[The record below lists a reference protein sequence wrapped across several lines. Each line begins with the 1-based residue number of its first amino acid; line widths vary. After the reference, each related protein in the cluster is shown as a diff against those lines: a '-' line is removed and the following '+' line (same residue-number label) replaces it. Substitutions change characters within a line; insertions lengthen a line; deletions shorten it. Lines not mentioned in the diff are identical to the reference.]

1 MEKYISAYII
11 TFYIYGFAGWIWESL
26 ICPIMTRHRIKNS
39 GFLNGPIVPIYG
51 VGALTV
57 SLLFSPTE
65 SYLSIFIEGAFV
77 ACVIEYLTSWG
88 MEKIYHR
95 RWWDYSDKAFHVNGR
110 VCLQGFLVFGLFSV
124 IAVKYVQPMLLEWI
138 MQYGLITLVVF
149 ATMLTTLFG
158 IDFIYTVVSLMH
170 LDERLDALR
179 KDMELTVQTLI
190 ENVEQSR
197 HDFEEIMELWKEND
211 HESYRQWVHEKSMME
226 RRIVKAFPMLMK
238 HQGKEEKEDGKK

>member
-77 ACVIEYLTSWG
+77 AVSYTHLDVYKRQQHHLAKSFI
-88 MEKIYHR
+88 
-95 RWWDYSDKAFHVNGR
+95 
-110 VCLQGFLVFGLFSV
+110 
-124 IAVKYVQPMLLEWI
+124 
-138 MQYGLITLVVF
+138 
-149 ATMLTTLFG
+149 TTLKIF
-158 IDFIYTVVSLMH
+158 
-170 LDERLDALR
+170 
-179 KDMELTVQTLI
+179 
-190 ENVEQSR
+190 
-197 HDFEEIMELWKEND
+197 
-211 HESYRQWVHEKSMME
+211 
-226 RRIVKAFPMLMK
+226 
-238 HQGKEEKEDGKK
+238 

>member
-1 MEKYISAYII
+1 MNLRSRS
-11 TFYIYGFAGWIWESL
+11 SL
-26 ICPIMTRHRIKNS
+26 SVSPS
-39 GFLNGPIVPIYG
+39 
-51 VGALTV
+51 
-57 SLLFSPTE
+57 SLLIETLNPSRAVIRIEFPFISKRDPVYIGFE
-65 SYLSIFIEGAFV
+65 SSCDTAKRVLFIIDLIF
-77 ACVIEYLTSWG
+77 
-88 MEKIYHR
+88 
-95 RWWDYSDKAFHVNGR
+95 
-110 VCLQGFLVFGLFSV
+110 
-124 IAVKYVQPMLLEWI
+124 
-138 MQYGLITLVVF
+138 
-149 ATMLTTLFG
+149 
-158 IDFIYTVVSLMH
+158 TVVSLTH